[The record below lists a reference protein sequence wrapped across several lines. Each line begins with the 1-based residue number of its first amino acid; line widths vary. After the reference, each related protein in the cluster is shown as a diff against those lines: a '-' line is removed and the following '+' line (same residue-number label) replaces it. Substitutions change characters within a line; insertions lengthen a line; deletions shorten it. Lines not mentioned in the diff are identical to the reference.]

1 MDDIGGTV
9 PAADADEED
18 ENEKSDLWWMDD
30 LDSDSNERDVGAS
43 SEEQNTDLIRASDVQ
58 KSLLGELPDI
68 PGYTFATRFISAS
81 EVSGDFYDFIKLPG
95 GRIGFAQ
102 GDVSGHGMQ
111 AGLIMS
117 MAKKVFSI
125 YAKLGGTPSE
135 VLAAVNDSLCE
146 DLNGKMFVT
155 MAYGILDPNDQTI
168 TWTRAGHNPVMVFNR
183 SR

>member
-1 MDDIGGTV
+1 
-9 PAADADEED
+9 
-18 ENEKSDLWWMDD
+18 
-30 LDSDSNERDVGAS
+30 
-43 SEEQNTDLIRASDVQ
+43 
-58 KSLLGELPDI
+58 
-68 PGYTFATRFISAS
+68 
-81 EVSGDFYDFIKLPG
+81 
-95 GRIGFAQ
+95 
-102 GDVSGHGMQ
+102 MQ

-155 MAYGILDPNDQTI
+155 MVYGILDPNEQTI

-183 SR
+183 HDKTITEIKPPGMVVGMKAGRMFGSSLREEVQHVRSGDLLFDLYRRRFRNHESPGRRIRF